1 MNRFVTGESLETRF
15 QRGDERAFA
24 DIAGRYARPM
34 FAAAYGM
41 LGDSELAADAVQEA
55 LVKIWQ
61 KAATY
66 DPDRELAPWLYTIT
80 RRAAV
85 DVHRRTRRAAS
96 ATDLDAVAGR
106 LAVPPPSLDRQWTA
120 VQVSRALARLTPQEA
135 EVLRMAYFED
145 MTQTEIGEALGVPLG
160 TVKSRTFRAQR
171 RLAGMLGHLRFGP
184 AESRHEASPGKPE
197 AGHRPSL
204 CPVR

>member
-1 MNRFVTGESLETRF
+1 MKLETRF
-15 QRGDERAFA
+15 QRGDEEAFA
-24 DIAGRYARPM
+24 DIAGRYSRPM

-41 LGDSELAADAVQEA
+41 LGDAELAADAVQEA

-66 DPDRELAPWLYTIT
+66 DPDRELEPWLFTIT

-85 DVHRRTRRAAS
+85 DVHRRARRNAG

-106 LAVPPPSLDRQWTA
+106 LSVPPPSLDHQWTS

-135 EVLRMAYFED
+135 QVLRMAYFED
-145 MTQTEIGEALGVPLG
+145 MTQAEIGAALGVPVG

-171 RLAGMLGHLRFGP
+171 RLAGLLAHLRFGP
-184 AESRHEASPGKPE
+184 AESRHEESE
-197 AGHRPSL
+197 AGHRTRL